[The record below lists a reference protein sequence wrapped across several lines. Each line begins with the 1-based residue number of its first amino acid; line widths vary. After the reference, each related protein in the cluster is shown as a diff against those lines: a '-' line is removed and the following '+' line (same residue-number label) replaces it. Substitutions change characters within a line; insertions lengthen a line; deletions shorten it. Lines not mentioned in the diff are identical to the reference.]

1 MNEQDPT
8 PNSLGDES
16 QRKTNPRHITSLRM
30 FRTLLPL
37 SDERMG
43 LGSDESIER
52 NRQEASQLLLWP
64 PNLFAFTSEIL
75 RSTGI
80 YYLVVSPASSEGRDE
95 IWPPP
100 PGTDKDGKQE
110 AWVDKVRHLGREWRK
125 TLNQKPR
132 EFFSTH
138 LEPDDNP
145 DSEKLR
151 RILNSLVPGEVLEC
165 WDKLAAGFDNK
176 DIKNLR
182 CIVEDP
188 KERKEHWQAF
198 VALMT
203 LHAVADEAC
212 LGWGLRERVD
222 NWDEPGKKG
231 ERLGA
236 QTFAEELLERRGTL
250 ATIHEDRCRILPKR
264 HTPNVGMTLRS
275 VSTNLAFF
283 HRSSIDI
290 RWRRSVKTPLTE
302 EVKLGPSG
310 KISSLN
316 VLLIPWPYEILAS
329 DFSAVT
335 GEQAYQAHREK
346 ESFFEYDPQ
355 RSEKEEHFIK
365 NELTPLLQKAKDEAK
380 RIDLVILP
388 ELAIAEKNVDEFER
402 RLKAEDI
409 SGYIAGVR
417 LKKGLQIDGTTNRFN
432 RNTVYCKFSEK
443 AEGER
448 RTYNFPPHGEL
459 GDQEDYRQ
467 HKHHR
472 WKLDKQQVVKYQLG
486 GALSTNRNWWE
497 FIKLG
502 RRKVTFINVGDEI
515 TICPLICEDLARQEP
530 ISDLI
535 RAVGPTLVV
544 AILMDGPQKW
554 SRWSAEYASVLADD
568 PGSSVL
574 TFTCKGM
581 VERVRNPGT
590 EKSRAIALWKDPLG
604 LPHEI
609 ELDDEKTRGVVLY
622 LNVEEKK
629 EITADGREEDVPTP
643 YLTLGGIRY
652 VSDKD

>member
-8 PNSLGDES
+8 LDFGGDKS
-16 QRKTNPRHITSLRM
+16 KKKITPRHITSLRM

-43 LGSDESIER
+43 LGSKQAIEK

-64 PNLFAFTSEIL
+64 PNLFAFTSELL

-80 YYLVVSPASSEGRDE
+80 YYLVVSPASSKGGEE

-100 PGTDKDGKQE
+100 PGIDKNGDQA
-110 AWVDKVRHLGREWRK
+110 AWVDKVRHLGLEWRSA
-125 TLNQKPR
+125 LNQKPR
-132 EFFSTH
+132 EFFLNH

-145 DSEKLR
+145 EPELLQN
-151 RILNSLVPGEVLEC
+151 ILNSLVPAKVLDC
-165 WDKLAAGFDNK
+165 WNNLAAGFDNE
-176 DIKNLR
+176 DIKDLR
-182 CIVEDP
+182 CIVENP
-188 KERKEHWQAF
+188 EEKKRHWQAF
-198 VALMT
+198 VDLMT

-212 LGWGLRERVD
+212 LGWGIREHVEG
-222 NWDEPGKKG
+222 WDELGKSG
-231 ERLGA
+231 ARL
-236 QTFAEELLERRGTL
+236 FAEELLERRGTL

-275 VSTNLAFF
+275 VSINLAFF

-290 RWRRSVKTPLTE
+290 RWRRSVASPLTE
-302 EVKLGPSG
+302 EVKQRAKGKG
-310 KISSLN
+310 NAKISSLN
-316 VLLIPWPYEILAS
+316 VLLIPWPYKILAS
-329 DFSAVT
+329 DFSAVI
-335 GEQAYQAHREK
+335 EPAAYRAHGEK

-355 RSEKEEHFIK
+355 HPATEEEFI
-365 NELTPLLQKAKDEAK
+365 NEELPDLLRKAKQEAK

-388 ELAIAEKNVDEFER
+388 ELAIDQKNVGHFEEKLR
-402 RLKAEDI
+402 AENV

-417 LKKGLQIDGTTNRFN
+417 LSKGLQADGTIHRFN

-443 AEGER
+443 VGGDLF
-448 RTYNFPPHGEL
+448 NFPPHGEAM
-459 GDQEDYRQ
+459 EEEEYRQ

-472 WKLDKQQVVKYQLG
+472 WKLDRLQIVKYQLG
-486 GALSTNRNWWE
+486 GALSTNRDWWE
-497 FIKLG
+497 FIKLS
-502 RRKVTFINVGDEI
+502 RRKVTFINVGNEI

-581 VERVRNPGT
+581 VDRVRTPGF
-590 EKSRAIALWKDPLG
+590 EKSRAVALWKDPLN

-609 ELDDEKTRGVVLY
+609 ELEDKDTRGIVLY
-622 LNVEEKK
+622 LNVEEKR
-629 EITADGREEDVPTP
+629 EITADGRVEEVATP

-652 VSDKD
+652 VSDKE